1 MANITPVSAKVP
13 GIGNAS
19 TSTWTISTGDTGLPA
34 SNAAYADRSIQVA
47 GTIAGSTVTIE
58 GSNDGANYVG
68 LTDTGGVALTF
79 TAVGLKQA
87 LQVTKFIRP
96 VVTAGTAAG
105 LTVTLLMVGK

>member
-1 MANITPVSAKVP
+1 
-13 GIGNAS
+13 
-19 TSTWTISTGDTGLPA
+19 
-34 SNAAYADRSIQVA
+34 
-47 GTIAGSTVTIE
+47 
-58 GSNDGANYVG
+58 
-68 LTDTGGVALTF
+68 VALTF